1 MLSVGQPLRSLHGS
15 FPIQPTPPPVR
26 HPFPLRSFLASTPMN
41 FKHMN
46 PTIEVMQ
53 PALFEE
59 SPAIALPKKTRRTA
73 AQAIEEFGLKAP
85 SKHGKNYVL
94 DTNVLLHDPACLER
108 FKENHLCILVDVLA
122 ELDKFKSEQTERGA
136 NARRVHRRLTDIF
149 GNSQMVTRGVP
160 TEGGGTIRL
169 VIYDPDAC
177 PDNSDQLKQFYRI
190 FPDRERVD
198 HRILAACFL
207 LRQYNP
213 DGQVALVTKDI
224 NLQLKA
230 RAVSIECQD
239 YLNDKVDAREVS
251 NYEVRRVE
259 VDSAELHRFASSGEL
274 DIEEQRRHGVAINEY
289 VLLACG
295 EKQTIPARL
304 HFSGSFVRLNIPE
317 VLKIPD
323 GQSLKPLNLGQRC
336 LIDALLNPDISLVTC
351 YGHAGTG
358 KTLVAV
364 AAGLHEMFNRKYN
377 GITVSRPV
385 VSMGDQLGFLPG
397 SLDEK
402 MRPWLQPIHDAL
414 DLLMRPNVPLG
425 PKRKQAKPGDSVS
438 AKKPYEVLM
447 EQGILEIEA
456 LCYIRGRSIPNR
468 FFILD
473 EAQQLTPQEA
483 KTIVTRMSRD
493 SKLVL
498 VGDPAQIDNPY
509 VDSRSNGLVY
519 TRNRLKGQPFV
530 AHVALNRGERS
541 ELAEAGAQLM

>member
-1 MLSVGQPLRSLHGS
+1 MIHRADDSQVRLFDELTQTGGGSRKRSSG
-15 FPIQPTPPPVR
+15 
-26 HPFPLRSFLASTPMN
+26 N
-41 FKHMN
+41 
-46 PTIEVMQ
+46 
-53 PALFEE
+53 
-59 SPAIALPKKTRRTA
+59 
-73 AQAIEEFGLKAP
+73 QARAVDFGFKAP
-85 SKHGKNYVL
+85 SQVVKNFVL

-108 FKENHLCILVDVLA
+108 FKDNHLCVLADVLS
-122 ELDKFKSEQTERGA
+122 ELDRFKSEQTERGA
-136 NARRVHRRLTDIF
+136 NARRVHRRLTEMF
-149 GNSQMVTRGVP
+149 SCTNKVTHGVA
-160 TEGGGTIRL
+160 TEGGGTVRL
-169 VIYDPDAC
+169 VIYDPASC
-177 PDNSDQLKQFYRI
+177 PKNSDELNRFHRI

-198 HRILAACFL
+198 HRILAACL
-207 LRQYNP
+207 LLMEHNSAP
-213 DGQVALVTKDI
+213 VVLVTKDI
-224 NLQLKA
+224 NMQLKA
-230 RAVSIECQD
+230 RSVGIDCQD
-239 YLNDKVDAREVS
+239 YLNDKVDVRDVS
-251 NYEVRRVE
+251 NYETRRIE
-259 VDSAELHRFASSGEL
+259 VDASELQRFASAGEILL
-274 DIEEQRRHGVAINEY
+274 DPQRFLGVTTNEY
-289 VLLACG
+289 VLLGAG
-295 EKQTIPARL
+295 ERQTIPARL
-304 HFSGSFVRLNIPE
+304 GASGEFVRLNLPDC
-317 VLKIPD
+317 LKIPD
-323 GQSLKPLNLGQRC
+323 GQALKPMNLGQRC

-377 GITVSRPV
+377 GLTVSRPV
-385 VSMGDQLGFLPG
+385 VAMGDQLGYLPG

-414 DLLMRPNVPLG
+414 DLLMRPETPLG
-425 PKRKQAKPGDSVS
+425 PRRKQQKKDSPDS
-438 AKKPYEVLM
+438 GAKKPYEVLM

-483 KTIVTRMSRD
+483 KTIVTRMSRG

-519 TRNRLKGQPFV
+519 TRNRLRGQAFA

>member
-1 MLSVGQPLRSLHGS
+1 MIDRIEEAQCALVGETSR
-15 FPIQPTPPPVR
+15 TKE
-26 HPFPLRSFLASTPMN
+26 ASRR
-41 FKHMN
+41 
-46 PTIEVMQ
+46 
-53 PALFEE
+53 
-59 SPAIALPKKTRRTA
+59 RRTGSDSPKPMD
-73 AQAIEEFGLKAP
+73 FGLVAP
-85 SKHGKNYVL
+85 SQLVKNYVL
-94 DTNVLLHDPACLER
+94 DTNVLLHDPASLER
-108 FKENHLCILVDVLA
+108 FEENHLCIPVDVLA

-136 NARRVHRRLTDIF
+136 NARRVHRRLTEMF
-149 GNSQMVTRGVP
+149 SSSEKVTHGAAAP
-160 TEGGGTIRL
+160 GGGTVRL
-169 VIYDPDAC
+169 VIYDPATC
-177 PDNSDQLKQFYRI
+177 PQNSDLLNRFHRI

-198 HRILAACFL
+198 HRILAACL
-207 LRQYNP
+207 LLMQHNSAP
-213 DGQVALVTKDI
+213 VVLVTKDI
-224 NLQLKA
+224 NMQLKA
-230 RAVSIECQD
+230 RAVGIECQD
-239 YLNDKVDAREVS
+239 YLNDKVDAREVT
-251 NYEVRRVE
+251 NYDVRRIE
-259 VDSAELHRFASSGEL
+259 TDPNELQRFASAGDLAISQDRLE
-274 DIEEQRRHGVAINEY
+274 GVAVNEY
-289 VLLACG
+289 VLLSSG

-304 HFSGSFVRLNIPE
+304 APDGRFVRLNCPE

-323 GQSLKPLNLGQRC
+323 GHSLKPLNLGQRC
-336 LIDALLNPDISLVTC
+336 LIDALLNPEISLVTC

-364 AAGLHEMFNRKYN
+364 AAGLHEMFNRRYS

-385 VSMGDQLGFLPG
+385 VAMGEQLGFLPG

-414 DLLMRPNVPLG
+414 DLLMRPNTPLG
-425 PKRKQAKPGDSVS
+425 PRRKQQKPMNGQPAAV
-438 AKKPYEVLM
+438 KKPYEALM

-541 ELAEAGAQLM
+541 ELAEAGACLM

>member
-1 MLSVGQPLRSLHGS
+1 MALRLLATGQCHAP
-15 FPIQPTPPPVR
+15 F
-26 HPFPLRSFLASTPMN
+26 HPSKNTQARITMVNRPEEGQSALFQEIPASGGGTKKKRAASTAP
-41 FKHMN
+41 K
-46 PTIEVMQ
+46 PTD
-53 PALFEE
+53 L
-59 SPAIALPKKTRRTA
+59 
-73 AQAIEEFGLKAP
+73 GLKAP
-85 SKHGKNYVL
+85 SQIAKNYVL
-94 DTNVLLHDPACLER
+94 DTNVLLHDPASLER
-108 FKENHLCILVDVLA
+108 FKENHLCIPVDVLA

-136 NARRVHRRLTDIF
+136 NARRVHRRLTEMF
-149 GNSQMVTRGVP
+149 SCSEKVTQGVA
-160 TEGGGTIRL
+160 TEGGGTVRL
-169 VIYDPDAC
+169 VIYDPASC
-177 PDNSDQLKQFYRI
+177 PSNSDLLNRFHRI

-198 HRILAACFL
+198 HRILAACL
-207 LRQYNP
+207 LLMQYNQAP
-213 DGQVALVTKDI
+213 VVLVTKDI
-224 NLQLKA
+224 NMQLKA
-230 RAVSIECQD
+230 RAVGIECQD

-251 NYEVRRVE
+251 NYEVRRIEVE
-259 VDSAELHRFASSGEL
+259 PSELHRFSSTGEL
-274 DIEEQRRHGVAINEY
+274 AISEERTHGVAINEY
-289 VLLACG
+289 VLLGTG

-304 HFSGSFVRLNIPE
+304 AYDGRFVRLNIPE

-336 LIDALLNPDISLVTC
+336 LIDALLNPEISLVTC

-385 VSMGDQLGFLPG
+385 VAMGDQLGFLPG

-414 DLLMRPNVPLG
+414 DLLMRPDTPLG
-425 PKRKQAKPGDSVS
+425 PRRKQQKPVTGAVTTI
-438 AKKPYEVLM
+438 KKPYEILM